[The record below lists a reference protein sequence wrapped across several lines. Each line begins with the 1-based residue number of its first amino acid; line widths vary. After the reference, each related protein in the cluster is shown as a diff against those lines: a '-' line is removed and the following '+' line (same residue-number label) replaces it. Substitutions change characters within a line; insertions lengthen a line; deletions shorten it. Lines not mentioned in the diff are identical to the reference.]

1 MKHSP
6 LMSSVAACFC
16 LTIATPLL
24 AAQPSAADT
33 ANAPSGGKSVASPKP
48 AEKCLS
54 DIRAFSSQMQ
64 KDGYWLG
71 GSGYGYGYPIGGLG
85 YGYAYPMMGMGM
97 GQPAAAIGS
106 YTNARPGYEVRTL
119 IASANILAQ
128 NGQQQEC
135 EDVLATTRTLYKV
148 YVADMH
154 DKKVSAG
161 DGNSWQQQQI
171 AGAQPVINEKI
182 GFRSDQ
188 LLEADVRTPGND
200 ALGSVHDLIMDP
212 QTGKIAY
219 LVIARGGI
227 FGFEAKYVPVPW
239 ADFKITGN
247 MSLLVLDTNKAAMD
261 AAPEV
266 TDDQFTAPSHFE
278 DESQKIDAY
287 WKAHISELGSN

>member
-1 MKHSP
+1 
-6 LMSSVAACFC
+6 
-16 LTIATPLL
+16 L

-33 ANAPSGGKSVASPKP
+33 ANAPITGGKNVALAKL

-54 DIRAFSSQMQ
+54 DVRAFSSQMQ

-71 GSGYGYGYPIGGLG
+71 GSSYGYGYPMGGFG
-85 YGYAYPMMGMGM
+85 YGYAYSVMGMG
-97 GQPAAAIGS
+97 GQTASAIGS

-135 EDVLATTRTLYKV
+135 ESVLATTRSIYKI
-148 YVADMH
+148 YMAEMQAKH
-154 DKKVSAG
+154 VSAG

-171 AGAQPVINEKI
+171 AAALPVINEKA

-188 LLEADVRTPGND
+188 LLEADVRNPGND

-247 MSLLVLDTNKAAMD
+247 MSLLVLDTSKAAMD

-278 DESQKIDAY
+278 NESQKIDAY
-287 WKAHISELGSN
+287 WKAHISDLGSN